1 MDKTAAPPITCTA
14 VDTGHRHDTDVFTV
28 CRGRHRSYQAGK
40 HGGKEVTEQSPVQ
53 SRFFKRSLPMIS
65 LVTT

>member
-1 MDKTAAPPITCTA
+1 MDKNGRPADHLHA
-14 VDTGHRHDTDVFTV
+14 VDTGHRHDTDIFTV

-53 SRFFKRSLPMIS
+53 SRFF
-65 LVTT
+65 